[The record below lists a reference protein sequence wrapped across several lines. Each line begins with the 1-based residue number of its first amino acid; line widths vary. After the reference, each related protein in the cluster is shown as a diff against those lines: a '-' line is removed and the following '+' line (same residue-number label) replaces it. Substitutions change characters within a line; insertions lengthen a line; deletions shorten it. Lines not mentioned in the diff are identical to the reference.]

1 MRESFEPMKL
11 PFRIK
16 PCAFAALLLCAAAS
30 SSALTLGRARGAALL
45 GQPLEMQV
53 PIILATDEDG
63 SALCFSADVYY
74 GESRLE
80 ASKVSV
86 KAELGANGQ
95 PTQLR
100 ISAKTPID
108 EPVVTAYVRAACG
121 ITTSRK
127 YVLLADLAT
136 QLAPVAPNLAATSA
150 LRLPSAAPTAPLAAT
165 ADAAPTSPTVPNAS
179 PATAAGSAAASPA
192 AKVRPAPRVSS
203 VPQAAVPSPARTSR
217 KSRLKLAPLD
227 LSQDWEPALKSTSE
241 LLAPPLEDTER
252 RLAAAAVWKTLN
264 LTPEEVLRDASR
276 LQDLERNV
284 SKLSEIAAQNQR
296 QTQLLIERLEAS
308 EAQRYSNPLIYALVA
323 ALGAM
328 AAALV
333 WLWRRLRQV
342 SETPWWN
349 AQDAAHGQT
358 ANDTRADIGVP
369 APVTD
374 SLAVVADLPVPQAPS
389 APQPQPV
396 IPPPAGTVDI
406 DLDLDAPPFPAAV
419 SVAPVAPKVVPRRT
433 APRDFSGSLSA
444 PLRAINTQEVL
455 DIRQQAEFFMT
466 LGQYDD
472 AISLL
477 EAHIAENPR
486 SNPLVYLDLLKA
498 LHTLSRK
505 VTFDHYRN
513 AFNSVFTG
521 QVPVY
526 TQFNQPGAGLEAYPE
541 LCNQIA
547 AMWPGPSV
555 IDFIETYLVR
565 NPAGATDLQLDLE
578 AFRELLLL
586 HAIASRLGADHP
598 SGVMPFSAA
607 KKTDVLT
614 AMLPA
619 DTGTVPVDAVL
630 PPTLSAPA
638 DGGVDLDLSDLPDT
652 PKPETDNLIDFD
664 ASGLSLAPR
673 DSGPRT

>member
-1 MRESFEPMKL
+1 
-11 PFRIK
+11 
-16 PCAFAALLLCAAAS
+16 
-30 SSALTLGRARGAALL
+30 
-45 GQPLEMQV
+45 
-53 PIILATDEDG
+53 
-63 SALCFSADVYY
+63 
-74 GESRLE
+74 
-80 ASKVSV
+80 
-86 KAELGANGQ
+86 
-95 PTQLR
+95 
-100 ISAKTPID
+100 
-108 EPVVTAYVRAACG
+108 
-121 ITTSRK
+121 
-127 YVLLADLAT
+127 
-136 QLAPVAPNLAATSA
+136 LAPVAPNLAGTSA
-150 LRLPSAAPTAPLAAT
+150 LRLPSAAPAARPTVTAT
-165 ADAAPTSPTVPNAS
+165 VVPTSPTAPSAS
-179 PATAAGSAAASPA
+179 PSSSIGSAAASPA
-192 AKVRPAPRVSS
+192 AKARSTPRVSS
-203 VPQAAVPSPARTSR
+203 VPQPAAPSPARGSR

-241 LLAPPLEDTER
+241 LLAPPIEDTER
-252 RLAAAAVWKTLN
+252 RLAAAAVWKSLN
-264 LTPEEVLRDASR
+264 LTPEEVLRDATR

-284 SKLSEIAAQNQR
+284 SKLGEIAAQNQR

-308 EAQRYSNPLIYALVA
+308 EAQRYANPVVYGLAA

-328 AAALV
+328 AAALI

-349 AQDAAHGQT
+349 AQDNVHGQPVHET
-358 ANDTRADIGVP
+358 QAGVSTP
-369 APVTD
+369 ALVTN
-374 SLAVVADLPVPQAPS
+374 SHAVVAAPPAPQAPS
-389 APQPQPV
+389 EPKPQPV
-396 IPPPAGTVDI
+396 MPSRAGTVDI
-406 DLDLDAPPFPAAV
+406 DLDLDELPVVAV
-419 SVAPVAPKVVPRRT
+419 VPVVPVAPKVVERR
-433 APRDFSGSLSA
+433 ASQRDFSGSLSA

-526 TQFNQPGAGLEAYPE
+526 PQFNQPGGGLDAYPE

-547 AMWPGPSV
+547 SMWPAPAV
-555 IDFIETYLVR
+555 IELIETYLVR
-565 NPAGATDLQLDLE
+565 DLAGATDLQLDLE
-578 AFRELLLL
+578 AFRDLLLL

-607 KKTDVLT
+607 KKTDVLA
-614 AMLPA
+614 AMVPV

-630 PPTLSAPA
+630 PPTYAAQSDA
-638 DGGVDLDLSDLPDT
+638 GVDLDLSDLAEI
-652 PKPETDNLIDFD
+652 PKPEVDNLIDFD

-673 DSGPRT
+673 EGGPHT

>member
-1 MRESFEPMKL
+1 MRESFLPMKL
-11 PFRIK
+11 PYPIK

-45 GQPLEMQV
+45 GQPFEMQV
-53 PIILATDEDG
+53 PIVLATDEDG
-63 SALCFSADVYY
+63 TALCFSADVYY
-74 GESRLE
+74 GESRQE
-80 ASKVSV
+80 ASKVTV
-86 KAELGANGQ
+86 NTDLGTNGQ

-100 ISAKTPID
+100 ISTKTPID
-108 EPVVTAYVRAACG
+108 EPVVTVYVRAACG
-121 ITTSRK
+121 ISTSRK

-136 QLAPVAPNLAATSA
+136 QLVPVAPNLTGTST
-150 LRLPSAAPTAPLAAT
+150 LRLPSAAPAARP
-165 ADAAPTSPTVPNAS
+165 AVVVDAVSTSPSAPSASTSSSVGS
-179 PATAAGSAAASPA
+179 PATPLV
-192 AKVRPAPRVSS
+192 AKVRSVPRVSS
-203 VPQAAVPSPARTSR
+203 VPQAAAPSPARASR

-227 LSQDWEPALKSTSE
+227 LSQDWEPALKSSSE
-241 LLAPPLEDTER
+241 LLAPPIEDTER

-264 LTPEEVLRDASR
+264 LTPEEVLRDATR

-284 SKLSEIAAQNQR
+284 SKLGEIAAQNQR

-308 EAQRYSNPLIYALVA
+308 EAQRYSNPVVYSLAA

-328 AAALV
+328 AAALF

-349 AQDAAHGQT
+349 GQDAVHGQP
-358 ANDTRADIGVP
+358 ARDTRAGVSTP
-369 APVTD
+369 ALVTD
-374 SLAVVADLPVPQAPS
+374 SHAVFSDPPAPQAPS
-389 APQPQPV
+389 ESKPQPAMSPR
-396 IPPPAGTVDI
+396 AGTVDI
-406 DLDLDAPPFPAAV
+406 DLELDALPLPAAV
-419 SVAPVAPKVVPRRT
+419 PVVRVAPKPVERRT
-433 APRDFSGSLSA
+433 TLRDFSGSLSA

-521 QVPVY
+521 QVPAY
-526 TQFNQPGAGLEAYPE
+526 TQFNQPGDGLEAYPE

-547 AMWPGPSV
+547 SMWPGPSA
-555 IDFIETYLVR
+555 IEFIETYLVR
-565 NPAGATDLQLDLE
+565 DPEGATDLQLDLD

-598 SGVMPFSAA
+598 SGMMPFSAA
-607 KKTDVLT
+607 KKTDVLA
-614 AMLPA
+614 AMVPV

-630 PPTLSAPA
+630 PPTYAAQSDA
-638 DGGVDLDLSDLPDT
+638 GVDLDLSDLAEI
-652 PKPETDNLIDFD
+652 PKPEVDNLIDFD

-673 DSGPRT
+673 EGGPHT